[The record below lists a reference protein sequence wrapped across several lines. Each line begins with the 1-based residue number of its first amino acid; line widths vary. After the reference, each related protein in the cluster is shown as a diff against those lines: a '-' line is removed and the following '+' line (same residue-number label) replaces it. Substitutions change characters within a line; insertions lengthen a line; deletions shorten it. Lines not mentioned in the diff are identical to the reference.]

1 MQLFV
6 ERSPQLACHAKIKNQ
21 AVPASF
27 NFPGTLVNRC
37 RSDHLHC
44 DVRQFFFFFLEGWG
58 AGGGAA
64 AALVTTLKVQEV
76 LEKKVIHDPAPPAA
90 AGETPNDDEHPERKE
105 LSQTRG

>member
-27 NFPGTLVNRC
+27 NFPAAA